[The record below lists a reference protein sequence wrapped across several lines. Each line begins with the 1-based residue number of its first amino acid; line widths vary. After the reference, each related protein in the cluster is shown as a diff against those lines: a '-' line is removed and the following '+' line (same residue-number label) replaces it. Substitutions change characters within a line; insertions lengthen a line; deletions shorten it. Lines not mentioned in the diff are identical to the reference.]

1 VTGGQLLVVVLA
13 SLAGATVKSVT
24 GMGYPVLAVPL
35 ITLVLGVEDAVVI
48 VALPN
53 LAANVY
59 LCWESRDARAQTRD
73 LPLLVGF
80 GIVGA
85 VVGTIALVRLPE
97 QPLLLVL
104 ALAIGVFVVNFF
116 RRPDLAIDPRTATR
130 WSPVVGSIVGVLQ
143 GAIGVS
149 GPVVATWVH
158 AYRLP
163 PRVFVHTVTFIFG
176 VTGAVQIV
184 VLVLQGQFS
193 AARLLA
199 AAAAAVPV
207 AIATPLGIRLR
218 DRLAGPTF
226 ERVVLAVL
234 LVSAVSLV
242 VEALGAG

>member
-35 ITLVLGVEDAVVI
+35 ITLVLGVEDAVVL

-59 LCWESRDARAQTRD
+59 LCWESREVRSQTRD
-73 LPLLVGF
+73 LPLLIGF

-97 QPLLLVL
+97 EPLLIVL
-104 ALAIGVFVVNFF
+104 ALAIGVFVINFF
-116 RRPDLAIDPRTATR
+116 RRPDLAIDPRVATR
-130 WSPVVGSIVGVLQ
+130 WSPAIGTITGLLQ

-163 PRVFVHTVTFIFG
+163 PRVFVHTVTLIFG

-184 VLVLQGQFS
+184 VLALQGQFTGE
-193 AARLLA
+193 RLLA

-207 AIATPLGIRLR
+207 AIVTPLGVRLR

-234 LVSAVSLV
+234 LVSAASLV
-242 VEALGAG
+242 VDAVA